1 MKHKCVLVADGH
13 PEMLGAVQRVLQDQF
28 GTVVMVADEESLLTA
43 IPRLQPDLVVVDLSL
58 PVAGH
63 RNIAAVCGEK
73 FPSLGVIV
81 LSVYDEPEAAA
92 AAMRTGAKGYV
103 LKRTAAANLVE
114 AIAAVLGGGTYVSP
128 SVGPIQG

>member
-1 MKHKCVLVADGH
+1 MKHDCVLVADSH
-13 PEMLGAVQRVLQDQF
+13 PEMLGAVQRILQDQF
-28 GTVVMVADEESLLTA
+28 GTVVMVADEESLLAA

-58 PVAGH
+58 PVAGY

-103 LKRTAAANLVE
+103 LKRTAAADLVE
-114 AIAAVLGGGTYVSP
+114 AVAAVLGGNTYVSP
-128 SVGPIQG
+128 GVGPLPG